1 MGATVNSVQLEL
13 YIDSSWGAMPDQN
26 GLYMVSAGWDE
37 MTVTQNTMPGSYNE
51 PETLYSAPMVGSW
64 LVLDVTDYVDYWLA
78 GTRNNYGFMI
88 VSWSMD
94 YGGYYINSRESSS
107 NKPKLILDYSGS
119 NVEEASWGAI
129 KALDE

>member
-1 MGATVNSVQLEL
+1 
-13 YIDSSWGAMPDQN
+13 
-26 GLYMVSAGWDE
+26 MVSAGWDE
-37 MTVTQNTMPGSYNE
+37 MTVTHNTMPGSYTE

-107 NKPKLILDYSGS
+107 NKPKLILDYSGAA
-119 NVEEASWGAI
+119 VEEASWGAI